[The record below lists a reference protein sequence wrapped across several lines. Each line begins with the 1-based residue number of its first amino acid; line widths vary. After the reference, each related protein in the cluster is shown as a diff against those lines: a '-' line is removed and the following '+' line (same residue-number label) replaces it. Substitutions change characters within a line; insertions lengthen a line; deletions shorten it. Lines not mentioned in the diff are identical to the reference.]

1 MKATAQMEDWEILNY
16 ERKRRA
22 FLDAIQP
29 IIKTKMGIYALMLP
43 RMIVHQNGEVE
54 HDYQFSVEQQ
64 KALSSLDELIDAC
77 GRSCYGSEWDQ
88 AKAKP

>member
-1 MKATAQMEDWEILNY
+1 MIEPWEILNY

-29 IIKTKMGIYALMLP
+29 ILKIKSHIYAITLP
-43 RMIVHQNGEVE
+43 KIIVHANGEVE
-54 HDYQFSVEQQ
+54 REYQFSEEQQ
-64 KALSSLDELIDAC
+64 KALSSLEGMIDAC

-88 AKAKP
+88 LKGRPDGR